1 MDSASSKPGSS
12 SNKMDNLAQKP
23 SKLLNKYPLMNPSR
37 SFPKGTI
44 HPGLIPG
51 LSVEDTPQK
60 YPTNR
65 LVFVVGLLIS
75 AAVILWAA
83 FSPQSLN
90 SVGTDSRDW
99 VVENFG
105 WFFTALVVVILIFMF
120 VVGYGPTGKIRLG
133 ADDSEPEF
141 STASWISMLF
151 AAGLGIA
158 LIFYG
163 PMEPLTHF
171 LDPAPATDAVAGSPQ
186 AVQPAMAQAILHQTI
201 SGWSVYAL
209 VGGAIAYSAFRR
221 GRLPLISSLFEPVFP
236 NGNNRIL
243 GKIIDIFAVMVTL
256 FGTATSLGIG
266 ALQIRTGTS
275 IVTGKDLSG
284 NTFVVVAMTFLTV
297 LFIFSAVSGI
307 KKGIR
312 FLSNVN
318 MLLVIVM
325 AAFVL
330 LFGPTLFILDLLPT
344 SIYTFVG
351 TLPDMLSV
359 TASQGADEKEF
370 LSTWTVLYFAWW
382 ISWSPFVGMFIAKIS
397 KGRTLRQFVTVV
409 ILAPSGIIAA
419 WFTIF
424 GGTAIWMNQNGM
436 DMEIEDSGENV
447 MFDLLG
453 NLPLGTVMSVVAV
466 AAVVIFFVTAADSAT
481 NVMASMS
488 QYGRPI
494 PSRAITIIWG
504 VALGLIAIF
513 LLLAGGPDALSGLQA
528 IMVTCS
534 LPFAIILIGIMISW
548 SIDLSRDPYIIR
560 RKYARQA
567 IEKGVERGIGEH
579 GDDFVFGTDHVESD
593 EGAGADFESDDPSLT
608 EWYTDAISSQEPN
621 MQDTAVQNSDA
632 QAPPSGTG
640 TNVSTT

>member
-1 MDSASSKPGSS
+1 MDPESKKTGSINRELDNPTRGPSQNQKISSLVK
-12 SNKMDNLAQKP
+12 
-23 SKLLNKYPLMNPSR
+23 PSR
-37 SFPKGTI
+37 SFPGGTI

-51 LSVEDTPQK
+51 ISVEETDRK
-60 YPTNR
+60 YQTNK
-65 LVFVVGLLIS
+65 LVFIVGLIIA

-83 FSPQSLN
+83 ISPQTLN
-90 SVGTDSRDW
+90 HFGTESRNW
-99 VVENFG
+99 VVANFG
-105 WFFTALVVVILIFMF
+105 WFFTALIVVIFIFMF

-133 ADDSEPEF
+133 ADDSQPEF
-141 STASWISMLF
+141 STGSWISMLF

-171 LDPAPATDAVAGSPQ
+171 LDPAPGTDAAAGSVQ
-186 AVQPAMAQAILHQTI
+186 AIQPAMAQAILHQTI

-236 NGNNRIL
+236 NGNHRVL

-284 NTFVVVAMTFLTV
+284 NTFVVIAMTLLTV
-297 LFIFSAVSGI
+297 LFVFSAVSGI

-318 MLLVIVM
+318 MLLVIVLG
-325 AAFVL
+325 AFVL
-330 LFGPTLFILDLLPT
+330 LFGPTLFLLDLLPS

-351 TLPDMLSV
+351 ALTDMLSV
-359 TASQGADEKEF
+359 TASQGLEQREF
-370 LSTWTVLYFAWW
+370 LSDWTVLYFAWW

-397 KGRTLRQFVTVV
+397 KGRTLREFVTVV
-409 ILAPSGIIAA
+409 ILAPSGIIAV

-424 GGTAIWMNQNGM
+424 GGTAIWMNLN
-436 DMEIEDSGENV
+436 DMNMQIEDSGENV

-453 NLPLGTVMSVVAV
+453 NLPMGTIMSVVAV
-466 AAVVIFFVTAADSAT
+466 VAVVIFFVTAADSAT

-488 QYGRPI
+488 QYGRSV
-494 PSRAITIIWG
+494 PSTTLTIIWG
-504 VALGLIAIF
+504 AALGLIAIF

-534 LPFAIILIGIMISW
+534 LPFAIILIGVMISW
-548 SIDLSRDPYIIR
+548 TIDLRTDPFVIR
-560 RKYARQA
+560 RRYARQA
-567 IEKGVERGIGEH
+567 IAKGVERGIGEH
-579 GDDFVFGTDHVESD
+579 GDDFVFGTDHVD
-593 EGAGADFESDDPSLT
+593 AGEGAGADFQSDDPSLT
-608 EWYTDAISSQEPN
+608 DWYTDAMHTQGEGED
-621 MQDTAVQNSDA
+621 MKADKTE
-632 QAPPSGTG
+632 
-640 TNVSTT
+640 